1 MRKIALLAVAGALVL
16 PSSALASD
24 TADAPS
30 PAQSCKDQRTAIGV
44 SAFKALYGTN
54 KNKSNAFGKCVSK
67 QEKAQKAAHEDAAG
81 TAPAKCRAERDADP
95 DAFAQKYGTNKNKTN
110 AFGKCV
116 SQTAKADA
124 EEAIAEHNEATID
137 AAKACKAERAADP
150 DAFAQKY
157 GTNANKRNA
166 YGKCVSKQAQPETS

>member
-44 SAFKALYGTN
+44 S
-54 KNKSNAFGKCVSK
+54 
-67 QEKAQKAAHEDAAG
+67 
-81 TAPAKCRAERDADP
+81 
-95 DAFAQKYGTNKNKTN
+95 AFAQKYGTNKNKTN

>member
-1 MRKIALLAVAGALVL
+1 MRKIALLVVAGALAV
-16 PSSALASD
+16 PSAALAGE
-24 TADAPS
+24 TADAPN
-30 PAQSCKDQRTAIGV
+30 PAKSCKTQRAEIGV
-44 SAFKALYGTN
+44 PAFKALYRTN
-54 KNKSNAFGKCVSK
+54 ETKS
-67 QEKAQKAAHEDAAG
+67 
-81 TAPAKCRAERDADP
+81 
-95 DAFAQKYGTNKNKTN
+95 N

-124 EEAIAEHNEATID
+124 EEAIAEHDEATID

-166 YGKCVSKQAQPETS
+166 YGKCVSQQVHAHQS